1 MKLRTRSKFFAA
13 LGTAAVLTGTLST
26 PQPARAGLF
35 GLSEKDEIRAGQ
47 QMKAQAEKQYGR
59 ALPTND
65 ARQKRVTRIGM
76 QFARLSTRKNIPYSY
91 TVLQNNKVLNAFA
104 GPGGPIFVTTKL
116 LETTSNDAELA
127 YVLGHETGHVQLRHI
142 AKSVEQQQKVGLGVG
157 ILGAIL
163 GGGGGRNNTI
173 GAIAGVGYTLWEKGY
188 SRDDENQADAYG
200 VESMAKLGYDPRA
213 ALSMLTKL
221 GDGPD
226 GTVDRALADHPTS
239 KARRQKVSD
248 LIAKDRLLDVA
259 KRAGGPRLA
268 MNGDADT
275 NYRPASLDTNPRD
288 ASTRDDDLGYTAPG
302 ANNPAPRNDNADLP
316 YDNAPTSTNAPYDN
330 APSREYSRGGRIDFG
345 APILVKNVGTSDA
358 IALAPLKGFAR
369 WSNAQM
375 QRDGNDITLRRA
387 GWNLILR
394 LNSSVAFSHRDGER
408 DNNLLMP
415 VAVSETNGELYVPL
429 SWLTEGLGGQVKID
443 RASRLFNLSFTD
455 GLSGSALIP

>member
-1 MKLRTRSKFFAA
+1 MKLRRKSKFFAA
-13 LGTAAVLTGTLST
+13 LGTAAVLTGTLCA

-59 ALPTND
+59 ALPKSD
-65 ARQKRVTRIGM
+65 PRQKRVTRIGM

-116 LETTSNDAELA
+116 LATTSNDAELA

-163 GGGGGRNNTI
+163 GGGRGGGGSNAI
-173 GAIAGVGYTLWEKGY
+173 GALASVGYTLWEKGY

-213 ALSMLTKL
+213 ALSMLSKL

-226 GTVDRALADHPTS
+226 GRIDRALADHPTS

-259 KRAGGPRLA
+259 KKAGGPRLA
-268 MNGDADT
+268 MNGEGDSAARYQNISSDT
-275 NYRPASLDTNPRD
+275 
-288 ASTRDDDLGYTAPG
+288 STRGDDLGYALPDSNNDASRNDASSDGAPQTAP
-302 ANNPAPRNDNADLP
+302 
-316 YDNAPTSTNAPYDN
+316 
-330 APSREYSRGGRIDFG
+330 PSREYSRGGRIDFG
-345 APILVKNVGTSDA
+345 TPILVKNIGTSDA
-358 IALAPLKGFAR
+358 IALAPLTGFAR

-375 QRDGNDITLRRA
+375 QRDGNEITLRRA
-387 GWNLILR
+387 GWNMILR
-394 LNSSVAFSHRDGER
+394 RNSSVAFSHRDGER
-408 DNNLLMP
+408 DKNLLMP
-415 VAVSETNGELYVPL
+415 VAVVEENGELYAPL
-429 SWLTEGLGGQVKID
+429 SWLTEGLGGQVSID
-443 RASRLFNLSFTD
+443 RDSRIFNLSFTD